1 VEAQTLYRTAEQ
13 NAKFHAMCRD
23 FAKQMQYGGRFRTEK
38 EWKFIF
44 LAAQFDQE
52 VIPNPFK
59 DGFIVANKQEHSSKL
74 RIESFADLLG
84 EMEAF
89 GNTNGIDWTDDED
102 E

>member
-1 VEAQTLYRTAEQ
+1 MDEQEPCRTAEQ

-23 FAKQMQYGGRFRTEK
+23 FAKQMQYGGFMRTET
-38 EWKFIF
+38 EWKLIF
-44 LAAQFDQE
+44 LAAKFQQD
-52 VIPNPFK
+52 VVPNPF
-59 DGFIVANKQEHSSKL
+59 GFGFVVVNKARSSGLSMQK
-74 RIESFADLLG
+74 FADLLG